1 MRIQKRDFHKLYYKP
16 FTMWVQDKICTF
28 LYMFTEMVFFGILN
42 TDALCIPKTLTI
54 ELITGVSMKVTGI
67 IAEYNPFHNGHFY
80 QLEKIKKET
89 DTDYLV
95 VVLSGDFVQRGVPAI
110 VDKYARTK
118 MALACGADLVIELPA
133 LWATA
138 SAEYFAAAGIACL
151 DHLGVVN
158 QVCFGAECPDLKLLS
173 HLADI
178 LTKEPLSYRQ
188 KLVSLLKEGLP
199 FPAARME
206 SISDYLSK
214 DSSTLF
220 PTEEIR
226 SALGSPN
233 NILAI
238 EYLKE
243 LKKRESSIAPYP
255 ILRNGNGY
263 HDTELTPLA
272 SATAIRR
279 LLVSQPNHP
288 HGKIPVSDD
297 TKEQLLFAMPK
308 KACMILL
315 DYMKE
320 FPLINED
327 DFSSMLKY
335 KLLSAA
341 PDGFEYYADCNR
353 DLSNRM
359 KGNLYQFRSFSGFCE
374 QLKSKETTYSRF
386 SRILLHILLN
396 IYQKD
401 YELGR
406 ELDYIPYLRVL
417 GFRKAAAL
425 LLGQIKTKSKL
436 PLLTK
441 MANADK
447 ILNDMYSPDSFAHR
461 MLTLDIFAADLYTSA
476 VTGLSGSVARN
487 EFNHEIVIE

>member
-1 MRIQKRDFHKLYYKP
+1 
-16 FTMWVQDKICTF
+16 
-28 LYMFTEMVFFGILN
+28 
-42 TDALCIPKTLTI
+42 
-54 ELITGVSMKVTGI
+54 MKVTGI
-67 IAEYNPFHNGHFY
+67 IAEYNPFHNGHLY
-80 QLEKIKKET
+80 QMEKIKKET

-95 VVLSGDFVQRGVPAI
+95 IVLSGDFVQRGVPAI
-110 VDKYARTK
+110 ADKYARTK
-118 MALACGADLVIELPA
+118 MALSCGADLVIELPA

-151 DHLGVVN
+151 DQLGVVN
-158 QVCFGAECPDLKLLS
+158 QVCFGAECPDITLLS

-178 LTKEPLSYRQ
+178 LIKEPAAYRRKLSG
-188 KLVSLLKEGLP
+188 LLKEGLP

-206 SISDYLSK
+206 AISDYLSRNPH
-214 DSSTLF
+214 SSFTS
-220 PTEEIR
+220 EEIR

-243 LKKRESSIAPYP
+243 LKKRESSITPYP
-255 ILRNGNGY
+255 ILRTGNGY
-263 HDTELTPLA
+263 HDTEITPLA
-272 SATAIRR
+272 SATAIRKLLAPR
-279 LLVSQPNHP
+279 LNHHHSQV
-288 HGKIPVSDD
+288 PVSDD
-297 TKEQLLFAMPK
+297 TEELLLSAMPRE
-308 KACMILL
+308 ACMILL

-327 DFSSMLKY
+327 DFSFMLKY

-341 PDGFEYYADCNR
+341 PEGFENYADCNR
-353 DLSNRM
+353 DLSNRI

-374 QLKSKETTYSRF
+374 DLKSKETTYSRL

-401 YELGR
+401 YSLGR

-417 GFRKAAAL
+417 GFRKSAAL
-425 LLGQIKTKSKL
+425 LLGQIKAHSRL

-441 MANADK
+441 MADADSLLK
-447 ILNDMYSPDSFAHR
+447 EMYSPGSFAHR
-461 MLTLDIFAADLYTSA
+461 MLALDIFAADLYTSA
-476 VTGLSGSVARN
+476 VTGLSGNVTRN

>member
-1 MRIQKRDFHKLYYKP
+1 
-16 FTMWVQDKICTF
+16 
-28 LYMFTEMVFFGILN
+28 
-42 TDALCIPKTLTI
+42 
-54 ELITGVSMKVTGI
+54 MKVTGI

-80 QLEKIKKET
+80 QIDKIKSET

-110 VDKYARTK
+110 VDKYTRTK
-118 MALACGADLVIELPA
+118 MALSCGADLVIELPA

-151 DHLGVVN
+151 DQLGVVN
-158 QVCFGAECPDLKLLS
+158 QVCFGAECPDLTLLS

-178 LTKEPLSYRQ
+178 LIQEPASYRL
-188 KLVSLLKEGLP
+188 KLNSLLKTGLP
-199 FPAARME
+199 FPGARME
-206 SISDYLSK
+206 AISDYLSGNQH
-214 DSSTLF
+214 SSF
-220 PTEEIR
+220 PTGEIR
-226 SALGSPN
+226 SAIGSPN

-243 LKKRESSIAPYP
+243 LKKRESSITPYP
-255 ILRNGNGY
+255 ILRTGNGY
-263 HDTELTPLA
+263 HDTEITPLA

-279 LLVSQPNHP
+279 LLTSRPNHP
-288 HGKIPVSDD
+288 NSQISVSDG
-297 TKEQLLFAMPK
+297 TKELLLSAMPRE
-308 KACMILL
+308 ACIILL

-327 DFSSMLKY
+327 DFSFMLKY
-335 KLLSAA
+335 KLLSGA
-341 PDGFEYYADCNR
+341 PEGFENYADCNR
-353 DLSNRM
+353 DLSNRI

-374 QLKSKETTYSRF
+374 DLKSKEITYSRF

-401 YELGR
+401 YGLGR

-417 GFRKAAAL
+417 GFRKSASL
-425 LLGQIKTKSKL
+425 LLGQIKAHSRL

-441 MANADK
+441 MADADS
-447 ILNDMYSPDSFAHR
+447 ILKEMYSPDSFAHR
-461 MLTLDIFAADLYTSA
+461 MLALDIFAADLYTSA
-476 VTGLSGSVARN
+476 VTGLSGNVTRN